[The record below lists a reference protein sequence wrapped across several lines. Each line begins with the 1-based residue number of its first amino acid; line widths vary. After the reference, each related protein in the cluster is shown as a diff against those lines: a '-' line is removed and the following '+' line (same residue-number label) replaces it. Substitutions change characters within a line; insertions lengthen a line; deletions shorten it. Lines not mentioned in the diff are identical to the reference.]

1 MDSGRDFQM
10 YGPATNNAVSSPN
23 LLLLINIVMTHLT
36 LLGALVV
43 TNSVLRHLTN
53 WRFIIIIIISRSSI
67 AFLL

>member
-1 MDSGRDFQM
+1 
-10 YGPATNNAVSSPN
+10 
-23 LLLLINIVMTHLT
+23 MTHLT

-67 AFLL
+67 